1 LTANKAVLAIL
12 LIIPIVINLAVILYN
27 VAAPA
32 VLGLPFFWWFQIVML
47 PVSALFYIA
56 FAFLAGEEV

>member
-12 LIIPIVINLAVILYN
+12 LIIPIVINLAVTLYD

-32 VLGLPFFWWFQIVML
+32 FLGLPFFWWFQIVML
-47 PVSALFYIA
+47 PVSAVFYLI
-56 FAFLAGEEV
+56 FAFMAGDEV